1 MLTCRETA
9 DIADLVD
16 DGQHNRRSHADSAMN
31 LKLISIV
38 AIFAGLSGA
47 PASAQSPAPPKAS
60 KGEVQKLVASI
71 KGNQAKLAAF
81 CAFSKLQEQS
91 SALAEKNPN
100 DPKLQ
105 ALGGQLDASVKK
117 VGSDFVKIVASDV
130 DDASGAL
137 LDDLSKSC
145 K

>member
-1 MLTCRETA
+1 M
-9 DIADLVD
+9 
-16 DGQHNRRSHADSAMN
+16 
-31 LKLISIV
+31 
-38 AIFAGLSGA
+38 
-47 PASAQSPAPPKAS
+47 
-60 KGEVQKLVASI
+60 
-71 KGNQAKLAAF
+71 AAF

-105 ALGGQLDASVKK
+105 ALGGQLDASAKK
-117 VGSDFVKIVASDV
+117 IGSDFVKIMASDV
-130 DDASGAL
+130 HDASGAL